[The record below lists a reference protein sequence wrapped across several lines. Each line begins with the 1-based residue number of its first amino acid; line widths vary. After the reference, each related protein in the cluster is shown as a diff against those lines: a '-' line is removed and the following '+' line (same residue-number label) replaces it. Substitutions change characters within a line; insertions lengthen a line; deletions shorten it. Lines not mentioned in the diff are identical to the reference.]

1 MIIENSSPEPEPPL
15 PDQRTR
21 RLLFRVPEG
30 RVLFM
35 GFALAMIYILVL
47 AVTTLRS
54 PDLAQEL
61 VGMTAINVLFGRAA
75 AMSFGYSV
83 GHGHTLVISVNMI
96 VETLFVLLVFPLF
109 VFTWKHLV
117 EFAWLRKPMKR
128 LHEVAERHQDKIKKY
143 GVPSLFLFV
152 FFPFWM
158 TGPLVGCVIGYLMGM
173 RLALALSV
181 VLGGTFVAMAAWAL
195 VLHEIHDQIAAY
207 NPAAS
212 TMLVVILIIIAVA
225 AQVLHG
231 LHDNDQS
238 GPH

>member
-1 MIIENSSPEPEPPL
+1 MIIENSSPEPGPPL
-15 PDQRTR
+15 SDR
-21 RLLFRVPEG
+21 RARSLLLRVPEG
-30 RVLFM
+30 RLLCT

-54 PDLAQEL
+54 PELAQEL
-61 VGMTAINVLFGRAA
+61 VGMTAINILFGRAA

-96 VETLFVLLVFPLF
+96 VETLLVLLIFPLF
-109 VFTWKHLV
+109 VFTWQHLV
-117 EFAWLRKPMKR
+117 EFAWLRKPMNR
-128 LHEVAERHQDKIKKY
+128 LHEVAERHQDKIKRY

-158 TGPLVGCVIGYLMGM
+158 TGPLVGCVIGYLLGM
-173 RLALALSV
+173 RLSVTLSV

-195 VLHEIHDQIAAY
+195 VLYEIHDQIAAY

-212 TMLVVILIIIAVA
+212 MMLVIILIVIAVA
-225 AQVLHG
+225 AQVLRG
-231 LHDNDQS
+231 SRDNDRS